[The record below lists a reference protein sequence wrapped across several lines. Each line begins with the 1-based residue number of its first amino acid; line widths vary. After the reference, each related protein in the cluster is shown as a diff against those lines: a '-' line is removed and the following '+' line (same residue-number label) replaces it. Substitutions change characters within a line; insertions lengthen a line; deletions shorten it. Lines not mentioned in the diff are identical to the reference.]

1 MIVLN
6 LELDNLFGF
15 EDFKI
20 NFSYPKKIENSSI
33 KDEFLKDRPN
43 FRYKKVNILLGAN
56 STGKTSIGK
65 AMMAIFNFLN
75 KKEII
80 ALTQY
85 IRDIEKEMSFSIDFI
100 LDSKTILYRVNLKY
114 KKENE
119 KIDLD
124 LYKADILK
132 NDSYETTIEKFKKLN
147 LENESYI
154 EVLDKL
160 KKVSGWL
167 FTYPEQGSN
176 FLKSNSEVMDV
187 KIFENILKTLDPSIE
202 KVRKLDEV
210 KNSYILTL
218 KGEDLIIQDG
228 EFVKKNNILSSGTKA
243 GLDIAYIMSA
253 IKKNTNVFYYCDE
266 KFPYIHSD
274 VEKAILSLMIDFLK
288 PNTQLFFTTHN
299 LEILDMNLPIHCFT
313 FLKKREK
320 IEVIYASEYLS
331 NKDNFSEEII
341 KNDIFNVAPYLD
353 LIYELEEV

>member
-20 NFSYPKKIENSSI
+20 NFSYPKKVENSSI

-100 LDSKTILYRVNLKY
+100 LDSKNILYRVNLKY

-202 KVRKLDEV
+202 KVSKLDEV
-210 KNSYILTL
+210 KNAYVLTL
-218 KGEDLIIQDG
+218 KGKDLIIQDG

-253 IKKNTNVFYYCDE
+253 IKKNTNIYYYCDE
-266 KFPYIHSD
+266 KFSYIHSD
-274 VEKAILSLMIDFLK
+274 IEKAILSLMIDFLK

-299 LEILDMNLPIHCFT
+299 MEVLNMDLPAHCFT

-320 IEVIYASEYLS
+320 IEVVYASEYIDE
-331 NKDNFSEEII
+331 DNIFLMEAI
-341 KNDIFNVAPYLD
+341 KNDVFNVAPYLD
-353 LIYELEEV
+353 LIYELEEA

>member
-1 MIVLN
+1 
-6 LELDNLFGF
+6 
-15 EDFKI
+15 
-20 NFSYPKKIENSSI
+20 
-33 KDEFLKDRPN
+33 
-43 FRYKKVNILLGAN
+43 
-56 STGKTSIGK
+56 
-65 AMMAIFNFLN
+65 MMAIFNFLN

-100 LDSKTILYRVNLKY
+100 LDSKNILYRVNLKY